1 MDTFDIGQ
9 LVLTIILGAAP
20 WMFPTLS
27 RTHQIIFF
35 LFFITVSVVVAYFK
49 LRRKYSELGDSLKAM
64 SEKHQALAEQY
75 AEKQREILRYEEAFR
90 AVESLIHTT
99 AQSSSKDRLSVMT
112 EYFEFIKFGLMGP
125 HK

>member
-9 LVLTIILGAAP
+9 LILTIILGAAP

-35 LFFITVSVVVAYFK
+35 LIVITVSVVIAYFK
-49 LRRKYSELGDSLKAM
+49 LRKKYFELNSALKEV
-64 SEKHQALAEQY
+64 SEKHRALSEQY
-75 AEKQREILRYEEAFR
+75 AEKQGEILRYKEAFR
-90 AVESLIHTT
+90 AVEGLIHIT

-112 EYFEFIKFGLMGP
+112 EHFEIIKFGLIGP